1 MVTFG
6 ICRDAARIPIIR
18 AGWVPGFSPRAMAKS
33 STKQG
38 QEVGPQQPLWIY
50 SPWLDMMAGC
60 GAWSAPLLLLAY
72 FSVTSNTLKWS
83 IAFYVLALFFNYP
96 HYMATVYRAYH
107 RSEDFNK
114 YRIFT
119 VHSTLLLLVTA
130 VVSHFWLRALPF
142 IFTLYLT
149 WSPWHYSGQ
158 NYGIFMMFARRAGA
172 KPTNPERHALYA
184 AFLLSYAILFI
195 DFHTGPSADPLFV
208 SLNIP
213 GVVSSQLQIV
223 LAVAFVGCSAY
234 GLARLIAQAGRR
246 GMVPSLTLFSTQ
258 FLWFL
263 LPTALSLGEGVR
275 VPQSRYSTGVLAVMH
290 SAQYLWI
297 TSYYARREATAEGRR
312 NWRPLAYFAVLVAGG
327 IALFIPG
334 PWITS
339 HIFHFDFTRSFL
351 IFTALVN
358 IHHFILDGAIW
369 KLRDGRI
376 ANLLLNSQARLSDA
390 ASDAGSA
397 LAASLRWVVGAS
409 AGARS
414 LRVVTAVAL
423 LAWGTVDQARYF
435 FALHTDNLP
444 DLQRA
449 AALNSYDT
457 PLEMRLA
464 RKELDAGK
472 PDAAVAAW
480 RRAMQANPVD
490 PAPRNALL
498 QYLTSEKR
506 FGEAY
511 DLTRAAMERTPRD
524 SQLLVNN
531 GILAL
536 QLGHTD
542 EALKSW
548 QRAVASDPSQPD
560 AHLYI
565 AAELDREGKPAE
577 AAPHYG
583 AFLEIVAHHTADARP
598 PASKLIGVAL
608 KLADCQARAR
618 HPDQALRSYDLARKI
633 AAQTGEGKLE
643 SFASISEAALGARN
657 GKADEAL
664 RLYQR
669 ALQLDAS
676 MDDRRSEAV
685 DWYNYALFLR
695 DAGFPPRLSFASLL
709 KSEELLKFAPDTREA
724 KSFAKTLEEFEKPLG
739 SEAARIR
746 KNPEAA
752 QRQALTLVRP
762 SINLKIND

>member
-1 MVTFG
+1 
-6 ICRDAARIPIIR
+6 
-18 AGWVPGFSPRAMAKS
+18 MAKS
-33 STKQG
+33 SKH
-38 QEVGPQQPLWIY
+38 VGGDPGARQSLWIY
-50 SPWLDMMAGC
+50 NPWLDMILGC

-72 FSVTSNTLKWS
+72 FSLASNTLKWS

-119 VHSTLLLLVTA
+119 VHITLLVMMTA
-130 VVSHFWLRALPF
+130 VVSHFWYRALPF
-142 IFTLYLT
+142 LFTLYLT

-158 NYGIFMMFARRAGA
+158 NYGIFMMFARRADA
-172 KPTNPERHALYA
+172 KPTNLERRALYA
-184 AFLLSYAILFI
+184 AFLLSYAILFLN
-195 DFHTGPSADPLFV
+195 FHTGPSSDPLFL
-208 SLNIP
+208 SLNIS
-213 GVVSSQLQIV
+213 GIVSSQLQIA
-223 LAVAFVGCSAY
+223 LAIAFVACSAY
-234 GLARLIAQAGRR
+234 GLAHIVGQAGWR

-258 FLWFL
+258 FVWFL
-263 LPTALSLGEGVR
+263 LPTVLSLGEGFR

-297 TSYYARREATAEGRR
+297 TSYYARREANAEGRQS
-312 NWRPLAYFAVLVAGG
+312 WRPWAYFAVLGAGG
-327 IALFIPG
+327 IALFVPG

-339 HIFHFDFTRSFL
+339 HVFHFDFTRSFL

-376 ANLLLNSQARLSDA
+376 ANLLLNSQSRLSDA
-390 ASDAGSA
+390 ASDAGNT
-397 LAASLRWVVGAS
+397 LTASLRWLVGSTS
-409 AGARS
+409 AARS
-414 LRVVTAVAL
+414 LRVATSVAL
-423 LAWGTVDQARYF
+423 LAWGTVDQVRYY
-435 FALHTDNLP
+435 FALHSDDLP

-480 RRAMQANPVD
+480 KRAMQANPVD

-498 QYLTSEKR
+498 QYLTGEKR
-506 FGEAY
+506 FDEAY
-511 DLTRAAMERTPRD
+511 TVTRAAMERTPRD
-524 SQLLVNN
+524 AQLLVNN
-531 GILAL
+531 GILAM
-536 QLGHTD
+536 QLGHAE
-542 EALKSW
+542 EALTSW
-548 QRAVASDPSQPD
+548 QRAVTSDPSQAD
-560 AHLYI
+560 AHLYL
-565 AAELDREGKPAE
+565 AAELDREGRPAD

-583 AFLEIVAHHTADARP
+583 AFLEIVAHHSGDARP

-608 KLADCQARAR
+608 KLADCQARAS

-643 SFASISEAALGARN
+643 SFASISEAGLWARN
-657 GKADEAL
+657 GKPDEAL

-676 MDDRRSEAV
+676 MNDRHSEAV

-695 DAGFPPRLSFASLL
+695 EAGFPPRLSFASLL
-709 KSEELLKFAPDTREA
+709 KSEELMKFAPDSPEA

-762 SINLKIND
+762 SINLKIDD

>member
-1 MVTFG
+1 
-6 ICRDAARIPIIR
+6 
-18 AGWVPGFSPRAMAKS
+18 MAKFP
-33 STKQG
+33 K
-38 QEVGPQQPLWIY
+38 VGGAATRQALWIY
-50 SPWLDMMAGC
+50 HPWLDMIVGC
-60 GAWSAPLLLLAY
+60 GAWSAPLLLIAY
-72 FSVTSNTLKWS
+72 LSVASNTLKWS

-107 RSEDFNK
+107 RPEEFNK
-114 YRIFT
+114 YRVFT
-119 VHSTLLLLVTA
+119 VHITLLVLLTA
-130 VVSHFWLRALPF
+130 VISHFWFRALPF

-172 KPTNPERHALYA
+172 KPTNPERRALYA
-184 AFLLSYAILFI
+184 AFLLSYAILFLN
-195 DFHTGPSADPLFV
+195 FHTGPSTDPLFL

-213 GVVSSQLQIV
+213 GVVSTQLLIA
-223 LAVAFVGCSAY
+223 LAVAFVACSAY
-234 GLARLIAQAGRR
+234 GLARLTGQVGWR

-263 LPTALSLGEGVR
+263 LPTVLSLGDGFR

-297 TSYYARREATAEGRR
+297 TSYYARREASAEGRQ

-339 HIFHFDFTRSFL
+339 HVFHFDFTRSFL

-358 IHHFILDGAIW
+358 LHHFILDGAIW

-376 ANLLLNSQARLSDA
+376 ANLLLNSQTRVSDA
-390 ASDAGSA
+390 ASDAGSS
-397 LAASLRWVVGAS
+397 LAAGFRWLVGPTS
-409 AGARS
+409 GARS
-414 LRVVTAVAL
+414 LRVGTAVAL
-423 LAWGTVDQARYF
+423 LAWGTVDQVRYY
-435 FALHTDNLP
+435 FALQADNLP

-472 PDAAVAAW
+472 PEAAVAAW
-480 RRAMQANPVD
+480 KRAMQANPVD

-498 QYLTSEKR
+498 QYLTSANR
-506 FGEAY
+506 FAEAY
-511 DLTRAAMERTPRD
+511 DLTRASMQKAPRD

-536 QLGHTD
+536 QLGHPE

-548 QRAVASDPSQPD
+548 EKAVASDPSQAD
-560 AHLYI
+560 GHLYL
-565 AAELDREGKPAE
+565 AAELDRENKPAA

-583 AFLEIVAHHTADARP
+583 AFLEIVAHHGGEVRP
-598 PASKLIGVAL
+598 PAPKLIGVAL
-608 KLADCQARAR
+608 KLADCQARAS
-618 HPDQALRSYDLARKI
+618 HPDQALRSYELARKI
-633 AAQTGEGKLE
+633 ASQTGEGKLE
-643 SFASISEAALGARN
+643 SFASISEAGLWVRS
-657 GKADEAL
+657 GKPDEAL
-664 RLYQR
+664 RLYQH

-676 MDDRRSEAV
+676 MDDRHAEAV

-709 KSEELLKFAPDTREA
+709 KSEELMKFAPESSEA
-724 KSFAKTLEEFEKPLG
+724 KSFARTLAEFEKPLG

-762 SINLKIND
+762 SIKLKIDD

>member
-1 MVTFG
+1 MAKFSTNSG
-6 ICRDAARIPIIR
+6 DGAARQ
-18 AGWVPGFSPRAMAKS
+18 A
-33 STKQG
+33 
-38 QEVGPQQPLWIY
+38 LWIY
-50 SPWLDMMAGC
+50 DPWLDMIVGC
-60 GAWSAPLLLLAY
+60 GAWSAPLLLIAY
-72 FSVTSNTLKWS
+72 LSVASNTLKWS

-119 VHSTLLLLVTA
+119 VHITLLLLIAA
-130 VVSHFWLRALPF
+130 VVSHFWFRALPF

-172 KPTNPERHALYA
+172 KPANAERRALYA
-184 AFLLSYAILFI
+184 AFLLSYAILFLN
-195 DFHTGPSADPLFV
+195 FHTGPSADPLFL

-213 GVVSSQLQIV
+213 GVVSSQLLIG
-223 LAVAFVGCSAY
+223 LAVAFVACSAY
-234 GLARLIAQAGRR
+234 GLARLIGQTGWRS
-246 GMVPSLTLFSTQ
+246 MVPSLTLFSTQ

-263 LPTALSLGEGVR
+263 LPTVLSLGEGFR

-297 TSYYARREATAEGRR
+297 TSYYARREATVEGRQ
-312 NWRPLAYFAVLVAGG
+312 NWRPLAHFAVLVAGG

-339 HIFHFDFTRSFL
+339 HVFHFDFTRSFL

-358 IHHFILDGAIW
+358 LHHFILDGAIW

-376 ANLLLNSQARLSDA
+376 ANLLLNSQARVSNA
-390 ASDAGSA
+390 ASDAGST
-397 LAASLRWVVGAS
+397 LAASFRWLVGPTT
-409 AGARS
+409 GARS
-414 LRVVTAVAL
+414 LRVGTAVAL
-423 LAWGTVDQARYF
+423 LAWGTVDEVRYY
-435 FALHTDNLP
+435 FALQADNLP

-480 RRAMQANPVD
+480 KRAMQSNPVD

-511 DLTRAAMERTPRD
+511 DLTRASMERAPRD
-524 SQLLVNN
+524 AQLLINN

-536 QLGHTD
+536 QLGHTE
-542 EALKSW
+542 EALQSW
-548 QRAVASDPSQPD
+548 QRAVASDPSQAD
-560 AHLYI
+560 GHLYL
-565 AAELDREGKPAE
+565 AAELDREGRPAD

-583 AFLEIVAHHTADARP
+583 AFLEIVAHHGGEARP
-598 PASKLIGVAL
+598 PAPKLIGVAL
-608 KLADCQARAR
+608 KLADCQTRAS
-618 HPDQALRSYDLARKI
+618 HPDQALRSYELARKI

-643 SFASISEAALGARN
+643 SFASIGEAGLWVRS
-657 GKADEAL
+657 GKPDEAL
-664 RLYQR
+664 RLYQH

-676 MDDRRSEAV
+676 MDDRHAEAV

-709 KSEELLKFAPDTREA
+709 KSEELMKFAPDSAEA
-724 KSFAKTLEEFEKPLG
+724 KSFAKTVEEFEKPLG
-739 SEAARIR
+739 SEAVRIR
-746 KNPEAA
+746 KNPAAA
-752 QRQALTLVRP
+752 QRQALMLVRP
-762 SINLKIND
+762 SIKLKIND